1 MSHQYVDK
9 TELKTFLGMSG
20 SGQDNNLD
28 FALDA
33 ASAAI
38 DDFCGR
44 VFYATSSTEDRHY
57 DCEFT
62 DFAYV
67 DDIATTT
74 GLVVKTLNVD
84 GTDHE
89 TLRTMTLKPGEFAWF
104 PWDYTG
110 DIWVESAQNSPILEV
125 WRWDRA

>member
-33 ASAAI
+33 ASTHI

-44 VFYATSSTEDRHY
+44 VLRYLFY
-57 DCEFT
+57 
-62 DFAYV
+62 
-67 DDIATTT
+67 
-74 GLVVKTLNVD
+74 
-84 GTDHE
+84 
-89 TLRTMTLKPGEFAWF
+89 
-104 PWDYTG
+104 
-110 DIWVESAQNSPILEV
+110 
-125 WRWDRA
+125 

>member
-44 VFYATSSTEDRHY
+44 VFYA
-57 DCEFT
+57 
-62 DFAYV
+62 
-67 DDIATTT
+67 IP
-74 GLVVKTLNVD
+74 LL
-84 GTDHE
+84 
-89 TLRTMTLKPGEFAWF
+89 LRIVIMTVSLL
-104 PWDYTG
+104 
-110 DIWVESAQNSPILEV
+110 ILLMLMI
-125 WRWDRA
+125 

>member
-44 VFYATSSTEDRHY
+44 VFYYISSTEDRHY

-62 DFAYV
+62 DFADI

-89 TLRTMTLKPGEFAWF
+89 TLTLGTDFYLYPHNADKLDPKMPF
-104 PWDYTG
+104 
-110 DIWVESAQNSPILEV
+110 I
-125 WRWDRA
+125 R

>member
-33 ASAAI
+33 YLLLLMTSVVE
-38 DDFCGR
+38 F
-44 VFYATSSTEDRHY
+44 FTLTSSTEDRHY

-62 DFAYV
+62 DFLYV

-89 TLRTMTLKPGEFAWF
+89 TLTLGTDFYLYPH
-104 PWDYTG
+104 
-110 DIWVESAQNSPILEV
+110 NSDKLDPKMRI
-125 WRWDRA
+125 R